1 MPAFLCMKRE
11 WKTNAGNKRKKG
23 LAMST
28 VTYNCPCCG
37 APLAYDAETNSLK
50 CASCGNNYELE
61 TMEAM
66 NSSEI
71 KGGVEFDLP

>member
-1 MPAFLCMKRE
+1 
-11 WKTNAGNKRKKG
+11 
-23 LAMST
+23 MST